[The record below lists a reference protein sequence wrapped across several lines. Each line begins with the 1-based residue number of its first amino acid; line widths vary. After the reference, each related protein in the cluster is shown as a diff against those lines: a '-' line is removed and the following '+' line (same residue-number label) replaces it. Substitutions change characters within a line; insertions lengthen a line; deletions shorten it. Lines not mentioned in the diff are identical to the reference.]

1 MDYWELAIV
10 RFLCNDNLIKYGMKI
25 TNKQILQSTMET
37 ILMSMFTKDLIASN
51 LTEFRCKGTLC

>member
-37 ILMSMFTKDLIASN
+37 ILMSMFTKD
-51 LTEFRCKGTLC
+51 C

>member
-10 RFLCNDNLIKYGMKI
+10 RFLFNDNLIKYGMKI

-51 LTEFRCKGTLC
+51 LTEFRCKCTLY